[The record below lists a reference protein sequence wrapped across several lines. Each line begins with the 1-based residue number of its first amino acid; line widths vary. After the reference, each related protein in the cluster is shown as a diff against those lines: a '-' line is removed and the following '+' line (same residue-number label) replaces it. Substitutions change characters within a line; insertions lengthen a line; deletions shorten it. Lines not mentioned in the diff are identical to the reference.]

1 MLCEWMGESLGV
13 IQARK
18 HIAWYLHGV
27 RGAAAVRARIM
38 TMKEKRDV
46 IAALR
51 SIGG

>member
-13 IQARK
+13 IEARK